1 MYMVYESV
9 FPVLAEPT
17 RRRILEEL
25 SAGDLAVGQ
34 LVEKLGVSQPTVSK
48 HLKVLRD
55 AELVSTRAEGQRRY
69 YRLEAADLA
78 AASEWFAPFVAR
90 ATPEPAPTRPAAL
103 RPAAPVQPDA
113 RPHHQPAARET
124 PAAAVVPASAGA
136 EDGTGSKEFGRTV
149 NATVE
154 QVADRAQILLGRL
167 PKPKFGR
174 RR

>member
-1 MYMVYESV
+1 MFMVYESV

-25 SAGDLAVGQ
+25 ADGDLAVGQ

-69 YRLEAADLA
+69 YRLEADDLA
-78 AASEWFAPFVAR
+78 AAAQWFAPFIAR
-90 ATPEPAPTRPAAL
+90 TAPEPVAPVVDRGPTS
-103 RPAAPVQPDA
+103 RPAAPAQ
-113 RPHHQPAARET
+113 RPEESGERLP
-124 PAAAVVPASAGA
+124 AAVVPVTSAT
-136 EDGTGSKEFGRTV
+136 EDEAGSKEFGRTV

-154 QVADRAQILLGRL
+154 QVADRAQTLLGRL

>member
-34 LVEKLGVSQPTVSK
+34 LVEKLDVSQPTVSK

-55 AELVSTRAEGQRRY
+55 AGLVSTRAEGQRRY
-69 YRLEAADLA
+69 YRLEADDLA
-78 AASEWFAPFVAR
+78 ATSEWFAPFVAR
-90 ATPEPAPTRPAAL
+90 VAPEPAPARPAAL
-103 RPAAPVQPDA
+103 RPAAPV
-113 RPHHQPAARET
+113 R
-124 PAAAVVPASAGA
+124 PAAAVVPAGAGA

-154 QVADRAQILLGRL
+154 QVADRAQVLLGRL

>member
-1 MYMVYESV
+1 MVYESV

-25 SAGDLAVGQ
+25 ADGDLAVGQ

-69 YRLEAADLA
+69 YRLEPEDLA
-78 AASEWFAPFVAR
+78 AASAWFAPFIAH
-90 ATPEPAPTRPAAL
+90 AAPEPVAAPPAAQ
-103 RPAAPVQPDA
+103 RPGAPSRPGA
-113 RPHHQPAARET
+113 RPQREVPAGDRS
-124 PAAAVVPASAGA
+124 AAAVVPAVPAA
-136 EDGTGSKEFGRTV
+136 DDEHGSKEFGRSV

-154 QVADRAQILLGRL
+154 QVADRAQLLLGRL